1 MNLIKLKMQ
10 EIKLIQLIS
19 AFYKKRQKELKVKY
33 DWEIKEDFLPFSS
46 SKYKG
51 NSILEK
57 NIELKRFLNSKYKT
71 ADKKLRLEIT
81 KYYISDWGHVHT
93 NKTSTLKIYAHEESE
108 AIISLGKRGVASWSK
123 ALTAR
128 DSKKFAIFDARVSV
142 SLNVIIFQE
151 YGVSGCFFPLLP
163 SRNKRIVSFQKSLKG
178 KINRN
183 GYFSSEIFYKFYL
196 TLIQSVADKCNVTI
210 SEIEMCLFAYAEE
223 IALETFKS
231 K

>member
-1 MNLIKLKMQ
+1 MEQ
-10 EIKLIQLIS
+10 TKLIQLIS
-19 AFYKKRQKELKVKY
+19 AFYKKRQMELKVKY

-51 NSILEK
+51 NSILDK
-57 NIELKRFLNSKYKT
+57 NIELKKFLNGKYKK
-71 ADKKLRLEIT
+71 ADKKLQFEIT
-81 KYYISDWGHVHT
+81 KYYISDWGHVYT
-93 NKTSTLKIYAHEESE
+93 NKLDTLKMYAHEESQV
-108 AIISLGKRGVASWSK
+108 IINLGKKGVASWSK

-128 DSKKFAIFDARVSV
+128 DSKNFAIFDARVSV
-142 SLNVIIFQE
+142 SLNGIIFQE
-151 YGVSGCFFPLLP
+151 YGIGGCFFPLLP
-163 SRNKRIVSFQKSLKG
+163 SRNNRIVSFQKSLRG

-183 GYFSSEIFYKFYL
+183 GYFSSETFYKFYL
-196 TLIQSVADKCNVTI
+196 SLIQSVAEKCNVTI